1 MEENTLKVEPYKNLI
16 IECDHIY
23 LHQTSIDLKIE
34 VPNEKIEQFDY
45 LIINGIK
52 FKRDKSE

>member
-1 MEENTLKVEPYKNLI
+1 MEYKTLKIEPYKNFI
-16 IECDHIY
+16 IECEHIY

-34 VPNEKIEQFDY
+34 IPKEKLEQIDY

-52 FKRDKSE
+52 FKKDKSE